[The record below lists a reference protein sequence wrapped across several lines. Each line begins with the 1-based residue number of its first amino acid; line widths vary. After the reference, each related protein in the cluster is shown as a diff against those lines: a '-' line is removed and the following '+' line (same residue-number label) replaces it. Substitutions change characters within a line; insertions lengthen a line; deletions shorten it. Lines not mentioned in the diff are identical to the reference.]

1 MRIVFWLIC
10 LCAAAPALCG
20 AVAFPVLE
28 APAVYSGGVES
39 ESVRYYA
46 TLLLNPDHLFILR
59 ERMMRADGRPSERT
73 LTGAW
78 FQVRDGSLLQ
88 LANRNGLD
96 RVLNIGGSGSLYWG
110 VQSPFPKYMNVTLR
124 KGGEKFPFAV
134 MGTLTFGGS
143 TAVLQD
149 AATNKTYPLLPDAQ
163 IEQLRGRGERFFVDA
178 DVEESGASLR
188 ILRLRSATD
197 GIPKLP
203 QDTPER
209 FQRLVSGAHWRA
221 TLDGQ
226 TFSCTFQQEK
236 TERGRLDMTMSDL
249 AVHVSYRLDREAI
262 ILAVQDMDVI
272 NAVTKVLY
280 PEVARRYNTTPSR
293 VERAVRHAI
302 ETAWDRGDLETL
314 QRYFGYTVSNTKGKP
329 TNSEFIA
336 MIADRIRLQSKGK
349 IA

>member
-1 MRIVFWLIC
+1 MRIVFWLIF

-39 ESVRYYA
+39 ESVRYDA

-88 LANRNGLD
+88 LTNRNGLD

-163 IEQLRGRGERFFVDA
+163 IEQLRIRKQGIRFIRG
-178 DVEESGASLR
+178 G
-188 ILRLRSATD
+188 IL
-197 GIPKLP
+197 
-203 QDTPER
+203 
-209 FQRLVSGAHWRA
+209 
-221 TLDGQ
+221 
-226 TFSCTFQQEK
+226 
-236 TERGRLDMTMSDL
+236 
-249 AVHVSYRLDREAI
+249 
-262 ILAVQDMDVI
+262 
-272 NAVTKVLY
+272 
-280 PEVARRYNTTPSR
+280 
-293 VERAVRHAI
+293 
-302 ETAWDRGDLETL
+302 
-314 QRYFGYTVSNTKGKP
+314 
-329 TNSEFIA
+329 
-336 MIADRIRLQSKGK
+336 
-349 IA
+349 

>member
-249 AVHVSYRLDREAI
+249 AVHVSYRLEANRI
-262 ILAVQDMDVI
+262 AFHLDKKTLRMAEAFSLKTFV
-272 NAVTKVLY
+272 
-280 PEVARRYNTTPSR
+280 EVFNKLKTWE
-293 VERAVRHAI
+293 VH
-302 ETAWDRGDLETL
+302 GDLL
-314 QRYFGYTVSNTKGKP
+314 VLKGTEGPLCVLEK
-329 TNSEFIA
+329 
-336 MIADRIRLQSKGK
+336 IR
-349 IA
+349 